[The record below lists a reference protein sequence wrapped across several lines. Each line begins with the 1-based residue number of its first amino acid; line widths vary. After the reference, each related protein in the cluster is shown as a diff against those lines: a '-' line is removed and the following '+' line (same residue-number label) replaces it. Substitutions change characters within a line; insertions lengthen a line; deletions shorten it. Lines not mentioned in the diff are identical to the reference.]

1 MNRREAL
8 KSTAIWLGTA
18 ISASTFGVL
27 FESFTLPEKEKNT
40 ISFSADEEK
49 ILAELADIII
59 PGTKDAAGAKAA
71 GLGSFIPMMVKDC
84 FPAKTQQVF
93 AEGLKD
99 LEDRSM
105 KDFNKS
111 FLLLG
116 VKEREELV
124 GKLRTHTI
132 TQQKADKAAKKNVP
146 YFFVIV
152 RDLTI
157 LGYYASEIG
166 CTQAREYIAIPG
178 RYDGATTLKPGQKS
192 WAT

>member
-8 KSTAIWLGTA
+8 KNTAIWLGTA

-27 FESFTLPEKEKNT
+27 FESFTLPENEKNT
-40 ISFSADEEK
+40 VSFSADQEK
-49 ILAELADIII
+49 ILAELADVII
-59 PGTKDAAGAKAA
+59 PATKDAAGAKAA
-71 GLGSFIPMMVKDC
+71 GLGSFIPMMIKDC
-84 FPAKTQQVF
+84 FPAKTQEIF
-93 AEGLKD
+93 AEGLND
-99 LEDRSM
+99 LDARAM

-124 GKLRTHTI
+124 ARLRTDTI
-132 TQQKADKAAKKNVP
+132 AQQKADKAAKKSTA
-146 YFFVIV
+146 YFFVIA

-157 LGYYASEIG
+157 LGYFASEIG
-166 CTQAREYIAIPG
+166 CTQSREYLAIPG
-178 RYDGATTLKPGQKS
+178 RYDGSAPLKPGQKS